1 MLVSC
6 ILLKWISKRSVW
18 ASLFG
23 FSLTIFSLFHDEIF
37 SLFHDEISGRSNP
50 NRGGPD
56 ATWLQVSPLFSR
68 IFSFGFWFWRMLSYF
83 LCLISTP
90 SFDWIVET
98 LKNQPVA
105 TPCVFSCQVSHFFS
119 RILNFLHTWLNLQ
132 MGKGRT
138 TVGLVTACLIKEIQ
152 ITKELK

>member
-1 MLVSC
+1 MFMLVSC

-23 FSLTIFSLFHDEIF
+23 FSLTIF

-105 TPCVFSCQVSHFFS
+105 TPCVFSCQVSDIFS
-119 RILNFLHTWLNLQ
+119 TDSKLFTQLLNLQ